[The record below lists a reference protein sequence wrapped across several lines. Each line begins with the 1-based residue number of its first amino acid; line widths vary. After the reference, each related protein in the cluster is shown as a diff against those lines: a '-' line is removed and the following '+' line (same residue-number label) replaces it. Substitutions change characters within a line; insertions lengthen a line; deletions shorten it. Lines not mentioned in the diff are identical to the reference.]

1 MWAEEIR
8 KLYARDYGAD
18 TSLVRHMAEQMALN
32 VLASRTGSAVEVDPL
47 CNFMCMW
54 ALPFRDDAGVVR
66 VRLPPSAPIG
76 IVHLSQW
83 AARRNLYVGQ
93 GLLYQRGDYLS
104 DQERRA
110 LLTD

>member
-1 MWAEEIR
+1 MAP
-8 KLYARDYGAD
+8 
-18 TSLVRHMAEQMALN
+18 TQSLVRHMAEQMALN

-66 VRLPPSAPIG
+66 VRLPPNAPIG

-83 AARRNLYVGQ
+83 TARRNLYVDQ